1 MTTGGSLVRVR
12 IPSRVPVRRPPVRR
26 AVVALV
32 GAALLL
38 GAACSSS
45 GSDKAQSG
53 ATTTTAPAATRTLV
67 FNGQGNDLGVYLGE
81 PPFTKQLAIHHNDE
95 EHPDGLDING
105 QICFDPE
112 HPTRFV
118 AGEDTHQDTYGHP
131 GWGIFEITDQTVGA
145 LKIKQVGKLVPTYQP
160 SNDNPE
166 NYGCGFLPDGRI
178 LTSDVGNQATGPGDG
193 QLIVWFPPFES
204 RKVKYCK
211 VDVHLTTGQGVLVDG
226 DSVYVSQARRPGV
239 FEYAASDFPTS
250 NTADGGCDGKDATG
264 APMATDVPSTLFIA
278 PSATTGVVTPAG
290 IAKGPN
296 GHLFVASVF
305 SGVIGEYTAD
315 GKFVRDILKPP
326 AGEQLGEKPFS
337 TGTPLGVGVGP
348 DGSLYYADIGIVVS
362 ERGIGPGQGTGKV
375 RRITFDA
382 DGTPQKPEVMDQGL
396 AFPDGIGIWQAPA
409 S

>member
-1 MTTGGSLVRVR
+1 M
-12 IPSRVPVRRPPVRR
+12 RRTPIRG
-26 AVVALV
+26 VVVMFV
-32 GAALLL
+32 GVALLL
-38 GAACSSS
+38 GATACSSS
-45 GSDKAQSG
+45 GSGKAEPG
-53 ATTTTAPAATRTLV
+53 ATSTSAPAAGQTLV
-67 FNGQGNDLGVYLGE
+67 FNGQGNDLGAYLAD
-81 PPFTKQLAIHHNDE
+81 PPYTKQFVDRHNSADN
-95 EHPDGLDING
+95 PKGLDING
-105 QICFDPE
+105 QICFDPKN
-112 HPTRFV
+112 PNRFV

-131 GWGIFEITDQTVGA
+131 GWGILELTDTTVGS
-145 LKIKQVGKLVPTYQP
+145 LSIKEVGKLVPTYQP

-166 NYGCGFLPDGRI
+166 NYGCGFLDDGRI
-178 LTSDVGNQATGPGDG
+178 LTSDVGNQAVGPGDG

-226 DSVYVSQARRPGV
+226 DSVYVAQARRPGV
-239 FEYAASDFPTS
+239 FRYAVADLPTS
-250 NTADGGCDGKDATG
+250 NTPAGGCDGKDATG
-264 APMATDVPSTLFIA
+264 APTATNVTSTLFIR
-278 PSATTGVVTPAG
+278 PTSETGVVTPSG
-290 IAKGPN
+290 IAKGPD

-348 DGSLYYADIGIVVS
+348 DGSVYYADIGIVANAD
-362 ERGIGPGQGTGKV
+362 GIGPGDGTGKV

-382 DGTPQKPEVMDQGL
+382 QGNPQPPQTMDQGL